1 MKAILIRYGELALKG
16 LNRPFFEEKLVRN
29 IRRKLK
35 DLKNVENISI
45 TKEQG
50 RIFIENLSEND
61 FYFAIEKL
69 KKVFGLVGFTICE
82 VVEKQVE
89 AIKSA
94 ALNIALNEIQKGKKT
109 FKVETKRAD
118 KTFELRSPEL
128 SRLIGAHILKN
139 LADKYGLKVD
149 VHNPDFEVNIEI
161 RDKAYVYSSE
171 EKGIGGMPLGTGGKA
186 HLLLSGGI
194 DSPVAGFM
202 IAKRGVEIEAVHF
215 YSFPYTGEKAKE
227 KVIDLCRVLAQFTDR
242 LKLYI
247 VPFTEIQTTIYEKCN
262 ERYLTII
269 MRRFMMKIAERI
281 AKKNGGLALV
291 TGESI
296 GQVASQTIE
305 SIICTNAAVSMPVLR
320 PLIGMDKEEI
330 IRIAKNI
337 GTYDISI
344 LPYEDCCTVFVPKH
358 PKTKPKLE
366 EVIKEE
372 EKLDVSSLIEN
383 AISNTEWMVIEDR

>member
-1 MKAILIRYGELALKG
+1 MNGMKAILIRYGELALKG
-16 LNRPFFEEKLVRN
+16 LNRPLFEDRLVKN
-29 IRRKLK
+29 IKRKLK
-35 DLKNVENISI
+35 NFHNISI

-50 RIFIENLSEND
+50 RIFIQNLSEDD

-82 VVEKQVE
+82 VAEKEIE

-94 ALNIALNEIQKGKKT
+94 ALNVALNEIQKGKKT

-118 KTFELRSPEL
+118 KTFELKSPEL
-128 SRLIGAHILKN
+128 SRLIGAHLLKN

-202 IAKRGVEIEAVHF
+202 VAKRGVEIEAVHF

-227 KVIDLCRVLAQFTDR
+227 KVIDICRVLVQFTDR
-242 LKLYI
+242 LKLHI

-281 AKKNGGLALV
+281 AVKNGGLALV

-296 GQVASQTIE
+296 GQVASQTME

-366 EVIKEE
+366 EVLEE
-372 EKLDVSSLIEN
+372 EKKIDAQRLIED